1 MTTTAHEMGH
11 GYGLQHAEDT
21 AHDHN
26 CGGFSSPSNP
36 YGYGDYCDYW
46 DVMGNGASFV
56 NPIFDSQGRSG
67 PALNARHLD
76 YLGWM
81 PAAARLVYDPSQTQ
95 PITVLLSALGH
106 NDGPGFLEVAIPPW
120 DSSSSST
127 GYTVEFRN
135 STGWD
140 QGMNPSVMVHAGW
153 SPDGSAETFIE
164 DNTSRP
170 PQWYNDP
177 TACGAASGCT
187 PGSYFLDVTNNVQ
200 ITVDSIDGSTSTA
213 IITVARAWWA
223 GGGGAGGSGGVANG
237 GGGGGVG
244 GGANGAG
251 HRHALE

>member
-11 GYGLQHAEDT
+11 GYGLQHAEET

-56 NPIFDSQGRSG
+56 NPIFDNQGRSG

-95 PITVLLSALGH
+95 PITVLLSAFGH

-120 DSSSSST
+120 DSCSSST
-127 GYTVEFRN
+127 GYTVELRN

-164 DNTSRP
+164 DKH
-170 PQWYNDP
+170 Q
-177 TACGAASGCT
+177 
-187 PGSYFLDVTNNVQ
+187 
-200 ITVDSIDGSTSTA
+200 
-213 IITVARAWWA
+213 
-223 GGGGAGGSGGVANG
+223 
-237 GGGGGVG
+237 
-244 GGANGAG
+244 
-251 HRHALE
+251 